1 MKKIVNFIQ
10 FVRGV
15 EPRNPKLDLIKPVVE
30 QVALLQKYNF
40 RGTMLLQYDAMLRP
54 EFQKI
59 AMDTATFQETGLW
72 LEIVAAVSGK
82 RRDCMERQ
90 TRLFMG
96 LAQPLRNSCG
106 IYAR

>member
-72 LEIVAAVSGK
+72 LEIVQQLAESAGIVWRG
-82 RRDCMERQ
+82 RQ
-90 TRLFMG
+90 G
-96 LAQPLRNSCG
+96 YSWDWHSHCG
-106 IYAR
+106 TLV